1 MRILCYLVLL
11 LLSQHLMSVPLPL
24 LLLVASRMV
33 IKRQAGAGV
42 MQQQQ
47 QVLSSAT
54 ISQPWKEW
62 SSKQQWNWLVMPIS
76 FKQCFAI
83 MNHSVLWVKYLL
95 ALIISITIIHNRGE
109 SFDELQLH
117 LDQLMIK
124 RRIKL
129 IKAIYVCLP
138 LFPLWHIRLINSKQ
152 RSSTHLE

>member
-1 MRILCYLVLL
+1 MLLPNKKTVNRVWLCHAADDDGVMTVSSNSPLNCGTAKIERMRILCYLVLL

-24 LLLVASRMV
+24 LLFVASRMV

-62 SSKQQWNWLVMPIS
+62 SSKQQWNWLAMPIS

-83 MNHSVLWVKYLL
+83 MNHSVLWVKFLL
-95 ALIISITIIHNRGE
+95 ALIISIIISANHLM
-109 SFDELQLH
+109 SFNYIWTSL
-117 LDQLMIK
+117 
-124 RRIKL
+124 
-129 IKAIYVCLP
+129 
-138 LFPLWHIRLINSKQ
+138 
-152 RSSTHLE
+152 

>member
-1 MRILCYLVLL
+1 MWLCHAADDDGVMTVSSNSPLNCGTAKIERMRILCYLVLL

-47 QVLSSAT
+47 QQVLSSAT

-83 MNHSVLWVKYLL
+83 IWIIVSFGWSFFQLLSSPSYIIAANHLMI
-95 ALIISITIIHNRGE
+95 ASITFG
-109 SFDELQLH
+109 SAY
-117 LDQLMIK
+117 DQEK
-124 RRIKL
+124 
-129 IKAIYVCLP
+129 
-138 LFPLWHIRLINSKQ
+138 N
-152 RSSTHLE
+152 

>member
-1 MRILCYLVLL
+1 M
-11 LLSQHLMSVPLPL
+11 LSQHLMSVPLPL

-42 MQQQQ
+42 MQQQ

-83 MNHSVLWVKYLL
+83 MNHSVLWVKFLS
-95 ALIISITIIHNRGE
+95 ALIISIIHNSGE

-138 LFPLWHIRLINSKQ
+138 LFPLWLIRLINSKQ